1 MDENTILL
9 EKLKSDFQ
17 DTVIRDLLP
26 GILHNFANPL
36 NGIMGRSRLLQKRA
50 SEVLVPDEK
59 GSDNRPS
66 DGARKK
72 VLRDVDLIVEQGD
85 RFYELFA
92 QVSGKMQRIHDMRR
106 GPVNLSE
113 LAAAEVAFLDFYLD
127 FKHSIEKHVNLT
139 MDVPGVDGV
148 VADYSLALSAIL
160 RYVMNSMLDCPVR
173 IFSVF
178 SDYDSAF
185 VSIVISDTG
194 VHDEGLA
201 GDIEAASAGQDPVN
215 DHHGIIDAVKL
226 LKKYDARVTLDTNA
240 DINKIT
246 ISVPHGER

>member
-9 EKLKSDFQ
+9 EKLKSEFQ
-17 DTVIRDLLP
+17 DTVIRELLP

-50 SEVLVPDEK
+50 AEVLGPDGK
-59 GSDNRPS
+59 GADNRPS
-66 DGARKK
+66 DAARGKM
-72 VLRDVDLIVEQGD
+72 LRDIDLIVEQGD

-92 QVSGKMQRIHDMRR
+92 QVSGKMQRINDMRQ

-113 LAAAEVAFLDFYLD
+113 LAAAEVDFLDFYLD

-139 MDVPGVDGV
+139 MDVPRVDGV

-160 RYVMNSMLDCPVR
+160 RYAMKSMLDCPVR
-173 IFSVF
+173 ILSVF
-178 SDYDSAF
+178 SDYDSTF

-201 GDIEAASAGQDPVN
+201 GDIETASAGQAPAN
-215 DHHGIIDAVKL
+215 DHCGIVDAVKL

-246 ISVPHGER
+246 ISVPHDEK